1 MVVDVW
7 RSTYTLPN
15 AFCLKIFLLLSQ
27 PTLASLFFVDSS
39 RKNST
44 STNER
49 TNNINNNNNM
59 SLIELKRR
67 PEKTVFVSV
76 TKASK
81 EDPVGLTL
89 NYYDGGCILVR
100 NVDPSGCFANTDLTA
115 GCLLLSVN
123 GTPVKG
129 LSTLQTMELLTE
141 AEGEL
146 DVKAED
152 VGLYVA
158 SVYKET
164 KTTKVGIGLKD
175 REGMVILSS
184 ISDDSMFVNTPISVG
199 QQLVAINGTSCIG
212 LMKNQAIVLFKEL
225 EGLTVMTKDVGI
237 ISAKV
242 SKPTADTKVGIG
254 LRSIDNCIVISSVS
268 DDSLFAGTPIKPGLR
283 VLQVNKTDMYGLTR
297 TQAIAPFKEAV
308 GSLCV
313 LADDIGLIA
322 AKVVKSSPSTKV
334 GIGLREMAG
343 QIIISSIAP
352 DSLFANTPLM
362 PGLRLVCVDNVLCK
376 GLSKMDAIKFFKDA
390 EGPITV
396 LAERVGLI
404 TSTAIKDSV
413 DAKVGIGLKT
423 IKGYNIVSSI
433 SPTSI
438 FQGTNLRIG
447 HRLVSVNKTSCL
459 GMNKTDAIKLFKEA
473 EGTVQVMSEEVGL
486 LSAKVTKTSKND
498 KVGIGLKE
506 KGGSVVISCIYDA
519 GLFAKTDLTEE
530 LRLLTV
536 NDQSVAGMS
545 RDEAIAL
552 FRDADG
558 DITVLAEDPS
568 EKSFLA

>member
-1 MVVDVW
+1 
-7 RSTYTLPN
+7 
-15 AFCLKIFLLLSQ
+15 
-27 PTLASLFFVDSS
+27 
-39 RKNST
+39 
-44 STNER
+44 
-49 TNNINNNNNM
+49 M

-67 PEKTVFVSV
+67 PEKSVFVSV
-76 TKASK
+76 TKGTK

-89 NYYDGGCILVR
+89 NYYDGGRILVR
-100 NVDPSGCFANTDLTA
+100 AVDPSGVFGGTELKA
-115 GCLLLSVN
+115 GCLLESVN

-129 LSTLQTMELLTE
+129 LSTLQTMELFTE
-141 AEGEL
+141 AVGEL
-146 DVKAED
+146 DVKADD
-152 VGLYVA
+152 VGLHVA

-164 KTTKVGIGLKD
+164 KTSKVGIGLKD
-175 REGMVILSS
+175 REGMIIISS
-184 ISDDSMFVNTPISVG
+184 IADDSMFLNTDVDMG
-199 QQLVAINGTSCIG
+199 QQLVAVNGTSCIG

-237 ISAKV
+237 VSAKV
-242 SKPTADTKVGIG
+242 TKPSTDTKVGIG
-254 LRSIDNCIVISSVS
+254 LRSIDNCIVISSVA

-308 GSLCV
+308 GTLSV

-322 AKVVKSSPSTKV
+322 AKVTKASASSKV

-343 QIIISSIAP
+343 QIIISSISD
-352 DSLFANTPLM
+352 DSLFADTDLM

-376 GLSKMDAIKFFKDA
+376 GLSKMDAIKLFKEA
-390 EGPITV
+390 EGSITV

-423 IKGYNIVSSI
+423 IKGYNVISSI

-438 FQGTNLRIG
+438 FADTPLTVG

-459 GMNKTDAIKLFKEA
+459 GLTKTEAIKLFKEA
-473 EGTVQVMSEEVGL
+473 EGMITVMSEEVGL
-486 LSAKVTKTSKND
+486 LSAKVTKTSKSD

-506 KGGSVVISCIYDA
+506 KGGNVLISCVYDA
-519 GLFAKTDLTEE
+519 GLFAKTDLTED
-530 LRLLTV
+530 LRLLSV

-552 FRDADG
+552 FRDAEG
-558 DITVLAEDPS
+558 DITVLAEDPK